1 MRFCLSLGAIVS
13 MCLRLTSEDKTYPSD
28 ILDYWVKLAGFE
40 VRVQLM
46 EIDDFVGVEGNVDV
60 WAVA

>member
-1 MRFCLSLGAIVS
+1 